1 MIAWLFVLAS
11 QALVVAVSILYIR
24 VPLGTDPK
32 SSISLF
38 YAWSRALTMLQE
50 FIIRLNGF
58 QKRGEKVEFISVGG
72 VLAHTFFE
80 AMLSLV
86 IVMYYYR
93 HGLIPLQHSMS
104 QRYLTLMI

>member
-1 MIAWLFVLAS
+1 MVAWLFVLAS

-38 YAWSRALTMLQE
+38 YAWSRALTMMQE
-50 FIIRLNGF
+50 FIIRMHGF
-58 QKRGEKVEFISVGG
+58 QKRGEKVDIVLVLG
-72 VLAHTFFE
+72 VLGYTFIE
-80 AMLSLV
+80 AMLSLL

-93 HGLIPLQHSMS
+93 HGLIPL
-104 QRYLTLMI
+104 